1 MSIPKSGNQAQ
12 PTSKNKPVNTVHQPI
27 SNAKSWSDDTIT
39 VSPKK
44 KQELK
49 SNNSWDT
56 SASDDDLSAFK
67 QKPISSNLQKT
78 KPLSPSTN
86 NLTSSDSDDNSVE
99 TKIRKLDIQKP
110 SNEIIVENL
119 VNKQITNNYK
129 VIGLSSE
136 DSSWTTTSP
145 VPIDKELPTKGIHN
159 LVQQKKTD
167 ESTWDDSRPLSVDL
181 KSSKKSKDLSKKE
194 TPGVEN
200 LIKIMDKIIHS
211 NKKSTSPKVIG
222 RLIVSSLGDRTDS
235 MLSENTLH
243 EVDNDE
249 EYERMNLILFF
260 VFIIIRY
267 FMNFRK
273 YEKEISRMVCNSY
286 K

>member
-39 VSPKK
+39 APPKK

-56 SASDDDLSAFK
+56 SASDDDLSASK

-136 DSSWTTTSP
+136 DSSWTTSP
-145 VPIDKELPTKGIHN
+145 VPIDKELPTKGIHS

-167 ESTWDDSRPLSVDL
+167 ESTWDDSRPLSADL

-200 LIKIMDKIIHS
+200 LIKIMDTIIHS

-249 EYERMNLILFF
+249 EYERMNLIFF
-260 VFIIIRY
+260 VVFIIIRY

-273 YEKEISRMVCNSY
+273 YEKENSRMVCNRY